1 MRQEPTIYGTSPAPR
16 AFVDW
21 LKKNRQSI
29 KLEWAERL
37 SNLSPAYR
45 EQKRSELTV
54 TVSRAFQANMEY
66 ISSCDLSKIK
76 RFIDYITSKRLKSG
90 FPLSDIQKAFELFR
104 MIVLKRLIVEA
115 NFHVLAESLESIN
128 SCLSYTI
135 HSFSDHYQHMHE
147 RSILEHTKS
156 LEQAI
161 RDRTAE
167 LVVSENRYKTL
178 VEEINDGYFVIR
190 NKRIIFANRA
200 FCSMHRVNPKVVVGR
215 LFSDFVSPKT
225 LPMVLKSYLDLI
237 NGGKGYGP
245 VQYQI
250 KDEPNETSFREVRA
264 RLSDLGSGPV
274 LIGICRDISE
284 RVSMEAQVR
293 EHERL
298 AYLGRLSASLSH
310 EIRNPL
316 SSIKMNLQI
325 LERKLDLDGYDLR
338 RLQISVNEVTRLED
352 ILRQLL
358 DTARPLTLDRSP
370 EDLSMIAK
378 KCVEVLEPKAAE
390 KHLVVDQSFSR
401 RRPMLELDSAKIHQ
415 AIINLLLNAIE
426 ASPRGGRI
434 RLWTKITRKR
444 GLRFLELGV
453 GDDGPGIPPDQARRL
468 FTQFNTSKS
477 LGSGLG
483 LSNVKRIVEAHS
495 GSVVFRKPRGP
506 GAIFA
511 MKFPIS
517 DALIQ

>member
-1 MRQEPTIYGTSPAPR
+1 MRQESLLYDGSPGPKV
-16 AFVDW
+16 FVDW
-21 LKKNRQSI
+21 LKKNRQCI
-29 KLEWAERL
+29 KLEWADRL

-45 EQKRSELTV
+45 EQKRSELTQTV
-54 TVSRAFQANMEY
+54 TRAFQANLEY
-66 ISSCDLSKIK
+66 ICSCDLSKIK
-76 RFIDYITSKRLKSG
+76 RFIDYITNRRLKSG
-90 FPLSDIQKAFELFR
+90 FPLSDVQKAFELFR
-104 MIVLKRLIVEA
+104 MIVFRKLVEEG
-115 NFHVLAESLESIN
+115 NSQLLTDSLDCVN
-128 SCLSYTI
+128 GCLSYTI
-135 HSFSDHYQHMHE
+135 HRFSDHYQHLHE
-147 RSILEHTKS
+147 RSILEHTKN

-161 RDRTAE
+161 RERSAE
-167 LVVSENRYKTL
+167 LVESENRYKTL
-178 VEEINDGYFVIR
+178 VEEINDGYFIIQ
-190 NKRIIFANRA
+190 NKRIMFANRA
-200 FCSMHRVNPKVVVGR
+200 FCSMHRINPRMVVGR
-215 LFSDFVSPKT
+215 PFSDFVSTKT
-225 LPMVLKSYLDLI
+225 LPVVLKSYLDLMK
-237 NGGKGYGP
+237 GGKGYGP

-250 KDEPNETSFREVRA
+250 KDEPNETSYREVRA
-264 RLSDLGSGPV
+264 RVSDLGSGPV

-284 RVSMEAQVR
+284 RVSMEAKVR

-370 EDLSMIAK
+370 EDLSSIAK
-378 KCVEVLEPKAAE
+378 KCVEVLEPKASE
-390 KHLVVDQSFSR
+390 KELFLVQSFSR
-401 RRPMLELDSAKIHQ
+401 KRPVLELDSARIQQ
-415 AIINLLLNAIE
+415 AVINLLLNAIE
-426 ASPRGGRI
+426 ASPPGGRI
-434 RLWTKITRKR
+434 SIWTKMIKNR
-444 GLRFLELGV
+444 GRGFLELGV
-453 GDDGPGIPPDQARRL
+453 GDNGPGIQPDQAQRL

-495 GSVVFRKPRGP
+495 GSVAFRKPRGP

-511 MKFPIS
+511 MRFPIP
-517 DALIQ
+517 DQVIK